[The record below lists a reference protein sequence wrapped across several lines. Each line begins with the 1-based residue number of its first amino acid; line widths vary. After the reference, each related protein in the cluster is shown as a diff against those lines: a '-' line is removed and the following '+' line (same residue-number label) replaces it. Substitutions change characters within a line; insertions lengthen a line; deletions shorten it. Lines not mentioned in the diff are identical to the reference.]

1 MSPAKIMS
9 SGNITRRSLTAAA
22 LGVLAAPVMLRA
34 QAAYPSQ
41 LIRIIVPYAAGGTTD
56 IFARL
61 LGERM
66 AAELGQQVIVENIPG
81 AGGNTG
87 TARVA
92 KSAADG
98 YTLLMGTVATHGIS
112 PNLYVKI
119 PYDPLG
125 DLDPVAFAV
134 AIPNVTMVS
143 PKTMKAT
150 SVKELITEIKASPRG
165 MSYASSGVGTSIHL
179 SGELFLQAAGVKM
192 AHVPY
197 RGSSPALNDLVAG
210 HVDMMIDNLPSAIE
224 LVRGGQLRALAVTTA
239 ARSAALPDIPTM
251 QEAGL
256 PGFEASSWFALFAP
270 SKTPAPVIEKLNAV
284 ILKIQRDP
292 AMKARYDTL
301 GGTMIPM
308 SPADL
313 ASHVRAEIAKW
324 GKVIKDAGIKQV
336 E

>member
-1 MSPAKIMS
+1 MTVNRP
-9 SGNITRRSLTAAA
+9 TRRAVIAASLGA
-22 LGVLAAPVMLRA
+22 LAAPALVRA
-34 QAAYPSQ
+34 QGAYPSQ
-41 LIRIIVPYAAGGTTD
+41 LIKIIVPYAAAGTTD

-61 LGERM
+61 LGERL

-87 TARVA
+87 TARAA
-92 KSAADG
+92 KTAPDG

-112 PNLYVKI
+112 PNLYAKLR
-119 PYDPLG
+119 YDPLG

-134 AIPNVTMVS
+134 AIPNVAMVS
-143 PKTMKAT
+143 PKSMKAAN
-150 SVKELITEIKASPRG
+150 VKELIAEIKASPRG
-165 MSYASSGVGTSIHL
+165 LSYASSGVGTSIHL

-197 RGSSPALNDLVAG
+197 RGSGPALNDLIAG

-224 LVRGGQLRALAVTTA
+224 LIRAGNLRALAVTTKS
-239 ARSAALPDIPTM
+239 RSAALPDLPTM
-251 QEAGL
+251 EEAGL

-270 SKTPAPVIEKLNAV
+270 SKTPPAVIEKLNAA
-284 ILKIQRDP
+284 IQKIQKEP
-292 AMKARYDTL
+292 AVKAKYDQL
-301 GGTMIPM
+301 GGTIIPM

-313 ASHVRAEIAKW
+313 GNHVKAEIAKW
-324 GKVIKDAGIKQV
+324 GKVIKEAGIKQV